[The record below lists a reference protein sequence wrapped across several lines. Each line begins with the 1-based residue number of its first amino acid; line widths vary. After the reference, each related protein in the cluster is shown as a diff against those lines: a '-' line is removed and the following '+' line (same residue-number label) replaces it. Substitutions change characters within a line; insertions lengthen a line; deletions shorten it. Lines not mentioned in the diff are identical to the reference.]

1 MDQTIAEMQF
11 GNSDEDTELQLT
23 ACCAGHVVASLVT
36 LRSIDGRALL
46 GSNLLTLGQTIQLRD
61 FLNRHIDELAL
72 KQTCSLAERS
82 SDDPTRLAAV
92 EEVPASTRRP
102 DPLGDMDNPPARRRW
117 SVEGCGQPL
126 LKPVG
131 SASHC
136 GHYADIVDAFPWLCP
151 ACRAASTKYTADK
164 SRP

>member
-1 MDQTIAEMQF
+1 MMMFYHPDTLTQLILDEAPEGYPEGHLTVNLVDVVHDERAHL
-11 GNSDEDTELQLT
+11 GNYP
-23 ACCAGHVVASLVT
+23 
-36 LRSIDGRALL
+36 
-46 GSNLLTLGQTIQLRD
+46 LTLGQAIQVRD

-72 KQTCSLAERS
+72 KQTGSLAERS
-82 SDDPTRLAAV
+82 SDDPTQLAAV